1 MKPFEYVRPKTIA
14 EAVAA
19 ASEPGAVYLAAGTNL
34 LDLMKGG
41 VSRPSRLVDITHL
54 PGLDEIENLPDGG
67 VRIGALTRNAELAHD
82 GFRAALSGCR
92 RGASVGRVGATAK
105 RRHRRRQSLAAHPLR
120 LLLRCRQRLQ

>member
-41 VSRPSRLVDITHL
+41 VSLPNRLVDITHL
-54 PGLDEIENLPDGG
+54 PGLDEIEDE
-67 VRIGALTRNAELAHD
+67 RDTTIEK
-82 GFRAALSGCR
+82 LSFE
-92 RGASVGRVGATAK
+92 
-105 RRHRRRQSLAAHPLR
+105 
-120 LLLRCRQRLQ
+120 RQR

>member
-41 VSRPSRLVDITHL
+41 VSRPSRLVDITHI
-54 PGLDEIENLPDGG
+54 PGLDEIEDLPDGG
-67 VRIGALTRNAELAHD
+67 VRIGALTRNGARCQ
-82 GFRAALSGCR
+82 FRAALSGCR

-105 RRHRRRQSLAAHPLR
+105 RRHRRRQSLAAHTLR
-120 LLLRCRQRLQ
+120 LLLRCGQRLQ